1 MSAIA
6 ISDSTLGRPS
16 TRADYSS
23 RNFPDI
29 ASALESRRTAKL
41 NVVSGSTFQPQE
53 RIRFYVPQ
61 GTNEVLDGLN
71 SYIRFRAQNIS
82 AATVTLEPQGC
93 SSFFDRITLRNNGV
107 VLEDVQYANWLAA
120 LNVKAA
126 EPSYNESIGQVSGTY
141 TNAQTFLV
149 DTTDTKDMRNKTH
162 LTGGYEYIYPMSEV
176 CLLNHELYLPLMY
189 MGNSGIAIDAEFIL
203 AKAAAI
209 MRNATSGASAPTY
222 NIVDCEMILEL
233 VTMRQDWIT
242 QGWAHLAE
250 GRNIELPLVCWEV
263 IRQTALTNT
272 LVEVIRFSNFNQS
285 VKSIFAI
292 FKKQADTEDLTKAG
306 KLFYWE
312 YPNLRDFQFR
322 INVDLKPEQAIVTTD
337 GSYEYGNNRA
347 MVEVFKAL
355 RQYKDYER
363 GNCFHWWS
371 GKRGSTS
378 TQADAKNA
386 VGIHGSNVDFLIGL
400 PLDTHILGDQD
411 NLLSGLN
418 LRERAAPIE
427 LQLNKTASHDTMNV
441 YLLLQ
446 YDAKLVINRGEV
458 ATYK

>member
-1 MSAIA
+1 MAAIA
-6 ISDSTLGRPS
+6 ISDSTLGRPTS
-16 TRADYSS
+16 RADYSS

-53 RIRFYVPQ
+53 RIRFYIPQ

-71 SYIRFRAQNIS
+71 SYMRFRVQNIPAG
-82 AATVTLEPQGC
+82 AATLEPQGC
-93 SSFFDRITLRNNGV
+93 SAFFDRVTLRNNGV
-107 VLEDVQYANWLAA
+107 VLEDVQYANWLGA
-120 LNVKAA
+120 LNCKAA
-126 EPSYNESIGQVSGTY
+126 EPSYNESIGQVSGVY
-141 TNAQTFLV
+141 ANSLTFTG
-149 DTTDTKDMRNKTH
+149 DSADIKYMRNYTH
-162 LTGGYEYIYPMSEV
+162 LTGGYEYIYPMAEV

-189 MGNSGIAIDAEFIL
+189 MGNSGIAIDAEFVL
-203 AKAAAI
+203 AKAAACL
-209 MRNATSGASAPTY
+209 RAVTAPTY

-250 GRNIELPLVCWEV
+250 GRNIELPLVCWET
-263 IRQTALTNT
+263 IRQTALTST

-285 VKSIFAI
+285 VKAIFAI
-292 FKKQADTEDLTKAG
+292 FKKQADVEDITKQA
-306 KLFYWE
+306 KLYNWE

-337 GSYEYGNNRA
+337 GTYEYGNNRA
-347 MVEVFKAL
+347 MVEAFKAL

-371 GKRGSTS
+371 GKKGSASAQTAS
-378 TQADAKNA
+378 GQGT
-386 VGIHGSNVDFLIGL
+386 GIHGANYDFLIAL
-400 PLDTHILGDQD
+400 PLDAHILGDQD

>member
-6 ISDSTLGRPS
+6 ISDSTLGRPT

-41 NVVSGSTFQPQE
+41 NVVSGSTFQAQE
-53 RIRFYVPQ
+53 RIRFYIPQ

-71 SYIRFRAQNIS
+71 SYMRFRVQNLTAGAVS
-82 AATVTLEPQGC
+82 LEAQGC
-93 SSFFDRITLRNNGV
+93 SAFFDRITLRNNGV
-107 VLEDVQYANWLAA
+107 VLEDVQYANWLAS

-126 EPSYNESIGQVSGTY
+126 EPSYNESIGQVSGVYGNTQLY
-141 TNAQTFLV
+141 LGETADYRST
-149 DTTDTKDMRNKTH
+149 RNRTH
-162 LTGGYEYIYPMSEV
+162 LTGGYEYIYPMAEV

-189 MGNSGIAIDAEFIL
+189 MGNSGIAIDAEFVL
-203 AKAAAI
+203 AKAQAI
-209 MRNATSGASAPTY
+209 MRAAAAPTY
-222 NIVDCEMILEL
+222 QIVDCEMILEL

-263 IRQTALTNT
+263 IRQTALTGT

-285 VKSIFAI
+285 VKAIFAI
-292 FKKQADTEDLTKAG
+292 FKTQADTEDITKAG
-306 KLFYWE
+306 KLFQWD

-337 GSYEYGNNRA
+337 GTYEYGNNRA

-363 GNCFHWWS
+363 GNCFHFWS
-371 GKRGSTS
+371 GKRGSASVQTNV
-378 TQADAKNA
+378 ANGD
-386 VGIHGSNVDFLIGL
+386 GIHGYEVDFLIGL
-400 PLDTHILGDQD
+400 PLDSHILGDQD